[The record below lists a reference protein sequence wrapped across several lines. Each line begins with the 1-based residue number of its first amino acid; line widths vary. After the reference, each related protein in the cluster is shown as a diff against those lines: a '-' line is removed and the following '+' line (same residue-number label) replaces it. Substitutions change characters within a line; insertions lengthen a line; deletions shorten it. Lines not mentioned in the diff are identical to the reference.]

1 MGIWLKQKDQNQKI
15 QTFDQIKYILAP
27 LPPTKVTTGKRK
39 LECNIPTWIK
49 NRQAR
54 DFPGDPVAKTA
65 LPV

>member
-39 LECNIPTWIK
+39 LECNIPT
-49 NRQAR
+49 
-54 DFPGDPVAKTA
+54 
-65 LPV
+65 